1 MFMKEDD
8 NGDID
13 DGIFTIT
20 CRYIYSCTIRK
31 DCLSV
36 MKQDKTTIP
45 KTQKPKNLKITIL
58 LS

>member
-1 MFMKEDD
+1 MKDDAFRDDD

-45 KTQKPKNLKITIL
+45 KT
-58 LS
+58 